1 MARSKVRFT
10 TGAMGG
16 AEAHWLGS
24 DMSLVWF
31 GPGSRVYLV
40 MPVSGGLV
48 PVESLPVPE
57 DARDARRL
65 MSRFVA
71 EGGE

>member
-1 MARSKVRFT
+1 
-10 TGAMGG
+10 MGG
-16 AEAHWLGS
+16 VEGRWDGS
-24 DMSLVWF
+24 SMSLVWF

-48 PVESLPVPE
+48 PVESVPVPE
-57 DARDARRL
+57 DARDARQI

>member
-16 AEAHWLGS
+16 LQARWDGS

-48 PVESLPVPE
+48 PVESVPVPA
-57 DARDARRL
+57 DARDARRA
-65 MSRFVA
+65 MRAFIE
-71 EGGE
+71 EGGS